1 MLRHGVTRLTHF
13 TPRSY
18 ATMATA
24 FQYHPLPLPST
35 ANPAYF
41 KELGRRV
48 EGFDPETVTSEQMAE
63 IKDKLYAV
71 SGA

>member
-1 MLRHGVTRLTHF
+1 
-13 TPRSY
+13 
-18 ATMATA
+18 MATA